1 MDGVHSHRFMFPLS
15 RTNYVYSVWGV
26 FFHLLAPYVPSA
38 CLPVSVCGWVLAC
51 VACLSV
57 HPPPLDWGKRLL
69 FAFRWKGEDKQ
80 ENFPRPESLFVCPQ
94 PTKRFQLL
102 QRNLESFETGDPRFR
117 RLCNSPPLWDDGS
130 ARLTPLRTMSNAA
143 SGERLQPSHAL
154 RTGSF
159 PKELT
164 PV

>member
-1 MDGVHSHRFMFPLS
+1 MAFTHTASCFPYLERITCTVSGGCSSTSSHPTCLLHVCLCPCVGGCLRALRVFPSTPHRLIGESGYCLLLDGRG
-15 RTNYVYSVWGV
+15 RTS
-26 FFHLLAPYVPSA
+26 
-38 CLPVSVCGWVLAC
+38 
-51 VACLSV
+51 
-57 HPPPLDWGKRLL
+57 K
-69 FAFRWKGEDKQ
+69 K
-80 ENFPRPESLFVCPQ
+80 NFPRPESLFVCPQ